1 MSGQRSTLLFDAT
14 QRLLRRGALGHI
26 RRIIAKTHPAD
37 LAHLFARFDE
47 DQQVRLFGLVSEVE
61 ERALLLAELA
71 DEDAASIIR
80 KIQRSEAAGILKEMD
95 NDDVADIVGTLPEDV
110 SAELMDLMTGEDS
123 FEVEGL
129 LRYGEDT
136 AGGIMTPDFVG
147 LQETAAV
154 GEAIELVRRNRDV
167 EMAFYVYVLNTH
179 GQLVGV
185 VSLRQLVISDNDVQL
200 KDIMEPGV
208 VSVRTDTDQEEV
220 ARLVSRYNLLAIP
233 VVDERNILLGLVTVD
248 DVIDVLKDE
257 ATEDILKMAG
267 AGQELVDHDSVA
279 SAIRSR
285 SPWLL
290 IAFVGELIGV
300 MLITPFGESLQTH
313 HYMAF
318 FIPIIIA
325 MGGSIGTQ
333 SATIVVRSLAT
344 GRILPQEVRQAYWRE
359 LRVALIL
366 GTVYGVFS
374 GVVGWFWSGWS
385 LGFGLAV
392 GLSMLS
398 AMVIAV
404 TVGALLPL
412 FFAKVKIDPAV
423 STGPFVTSAVD
434 VLGLLAY
441 FVISSLIL
449 SVIP

>member
-14 QRLLRRGALGHI
+14 QRLLRRGALSHI
-26 RRIIAKTHPAD
+26 KRIIAKTHPAD
-37 LAHLFARFDE
+37 LAHLIARFNE
-47 DQQVRLFGLVSEVE
+47 DRQVQLFGLVTDLED
-61 ERALLLAELA
+61 RALVLAELG
-71 DEDAASIIR
+71 DEA
-80 KIQRSEAAGILKEMD
+80 AAGIIQRIPRSETVDILLEMD
-95 NDDVADIVGTLPEDV
+95 NDDVADLLGTLPDDISE
-110 SAELMDLMTGEDS
+110 ELLDLMTGEDS

-136 AGGIMTPDFVG
+136 AGGIMTPEFVG
-147 LQETAAV
+147 LSESATV
-154 GEAIELVRRNRDV
+154 GEAIELVRQNRDV
-167 EMAFYVYVLNTH
+167 EMAFYVYVVNDH
-179 GQLVGV
+179 DQLVGV
-185 VSLRQLVISDNDVQL
+185 MSLRQLVISDNDVEL
-200 KDIMEPGV
+200 KEIMEPGV

-220 ARLVSRYNLLAIP
+220 ARLVARYNLLAIP
-233 VVDERNILLGLVTVD
+233 VVDNRNILLGLVTVD

-267 AGQELVDHDSVA
+267 AGQELVDSDSVG
-279 SAIRSR
+279 SAIRTR
-285 SPWLL
+285 FPWLM
-290 IAFVGELIGV
+290 IAFVAELIGV
-300 MLITPFGESLQTH
+300 ALITPFADSLQTY

-325 MGGSIGTQ
+325 MGGSVGTQ
-333 SATIVVRSLAT
+333 TATIVVRSLAT
-344 GRILPQEVRQAYWRE
+344 GHILVQEVRRAYWRE
-359 LRVALIL
+359 LRVAMSL
-366 GTVYGVFS
+366 GGLFGVFT
-374 GVVGWFWSGWS
+374 GLVGYFWSGWS
-385 LGFGLAV
+385 VGFGFAV
-392 GLSMLS
+392 ALSMLS

-412 FFAKVKIDPAV
+412 FFSRIKIDPAV

>member
-14 QRLLRRGALGHI
+14 QRLLRRGALSHI
-26 RRIIAKTHPAD
+26 KRIIAKTHPAD
-37 LAHLFARFDE
+37 LAHLLARFE
-47 DQQVRLFGLVSEVE
+47 EEQQVQLFGLVSELE

-71 DEDAASIIR
+71 DEDAAAIIQA
-80 KIQRSEAAGILKEMD
+80 IPRSEAAEVLKEMD
-95 NDDVADIVGTLPEDV
+95 NDDVADLVGTLPEEV
-110 SAELMDLMTGEDS
+110 SAELMGLLTGEDS

-147 LQETAAV
+147 LLETSTV
-154 GEAIELVRRNRDV
+154 GQAIEQIRQNTDV
-167 EMAFYVYVLNTH
+167 EMAFYIYVLNEH
-179 GQLVGV
+179 NQLVGV
-185 VSLRQLVISDNDVQL
+185 MSLRQLVVSKNDVQL

-208 VSVRTDTDQEEV
+208 VSVRTDADQEDV
-220 ARLVSRYNLLAIP
+220 ARLVSRYNLLALP
-233 VVDERNILLGLVTVD
+233 VVDDRNILLGLVTVD

-267 AGQELVDHDSVA
+267 AGQELVEHDSVR

-285 SPWLL
+285 SPWLM
-290 IAFVGELIGV
+290 IAFIGQLLGV
-300 MLITPFGESLQTH
+300 AIITPFEEALQTY
-313 HYMAF
+313 HYLAF

-325 MGGSIGTQ
+325 MGGSVGTQ
-333 SATIVVRSLAT
+333 TATIIVRSLAT
-344 GRILPQEVRQAYWRE
+344 GRIVPEEVRAAYWRE
-359 LRVALIL
+359 LRVALFL
-366 GTVYGVFS
+366 GLIYGIFT
-374 GVVGWFWSGWS
+374 GLVGFYISDWS
-385 LGFGLAV
+385 LAFGIAV
-392 GLSMLS
+392 GLSMAV

-441 FVISSLIL
+441 FLISTAFLQL
-449 SVIP
+449 VP

>member
-1 MSGQRSTLLFDAT
+1 MSGHRSTLLFDAT
-14 QRLLRRGALGHI
+14 QRLLRRGALSHI
-26 RRIIAKTHPAD
+26 KRIIAKTHPAD
-37 LAHLFARFDE
+37 LAHLLARFDRE
-47 DQQVRLFGLVSEVE
+47 QQVQIFGLVSDLE
-61 ERALLLAELA
+61 ERALVLAEMA
-71 DEDAASIIR
+71 DEEAAGIIQH
-80 KIQRSEAAGILKEMD
+80 IPRSEAAEILKEMD
-95 NDDVADIVGTLPEDV
+95 NDDVADLMGTLPEEV
-110 SAELMDLMTGEDS
+110 SAELLDLLTGEDS

-129 LRYGEDT
+129 MRYGEDT

-147 LQETAAV
+147 LQETATV
-154 GEAIELVRRNRDV
+154 GEAIDLVRKNRDV
-167 EMAFYVYVLNTH
+167 EMAFYIYVLNDHT
-179 GQLVGV
+179 QLVGV
-185 VSLRQLVISDNDVQL
+185 MSLRQLVISDNDVQL

-233 VVDERNILLGLVTVD
+233 VVDDRNILLGLVTVD

-267 AGQELVDHDSVA
+267 AGQELVDSDSVK
-279 SAIRSR
+279 SAIRTR
-285 SPWLL
+285 SPWLM
-290 IAFVGELIGV
+290 IAFIGELIGV
-300 MLITPFGESLQTH
+300 ALITPFGEALQTH

-325 MGGSIGTQ
+325 MGGSVGTQ
-333 SATIVVRSLAT
+333 SATIIVRSLAT
-344 GRILPQEVRQAYWRE
+344 GRILPREVRRAYWRE
-359 LRVALIL
+359 FRVALIL
-366 GTVYGVFS
+366 GVMYGIFT
-374 GVVGWFWSGWS
+374 GVVGWYWSDWS
-385 LGFGLAV
+385 VGFGIAV

-412 FFAKVKIDPAV
+412 FFARIKIDPAV
-423 STGPFVTSAVD
+423 STGPFVTSSVD

-441 FVISSLIL
+441 FVISSVIL